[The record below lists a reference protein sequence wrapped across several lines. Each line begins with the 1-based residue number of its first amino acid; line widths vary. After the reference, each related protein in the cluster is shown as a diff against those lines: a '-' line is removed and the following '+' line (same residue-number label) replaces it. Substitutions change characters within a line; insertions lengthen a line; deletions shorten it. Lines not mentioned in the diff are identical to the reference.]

1 MHTSCTN
8 KTVCHPDADNYV
20 NETKT
25 IAILPL
31 RVDVKLRPRELK
43 DFNQEQIINMGKNE
57 ALDIQKVMYSW
68 FLTRKKRGT
77 LLVNVQNP
85 THTNALLRKAGIDIH
100 NYSDMLPSEIGKI
113 LGVETIITGTY
124 EIGR

>member
-1 MHTSCTN
+1 M
-8 KTVCHPDADNYV
+8 V
-20 NETKT
+20 
-25 IAILPL
+25 
-31 RVDVKLRPRELK
+31 
-43 DFNQEQIINMGKNE
+43 
-57 ALDIQKVMYSW
+57 
-68 FLTRKKRGT
+68 LTRKKRGT

-124 EIGR
+124 ETDKPMSNGAAIGLAI